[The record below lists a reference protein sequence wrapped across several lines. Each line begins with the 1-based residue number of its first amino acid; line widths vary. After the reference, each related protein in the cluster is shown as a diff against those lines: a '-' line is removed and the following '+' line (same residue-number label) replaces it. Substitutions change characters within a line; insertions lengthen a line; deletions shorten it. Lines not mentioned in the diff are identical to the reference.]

1 MSSCNS
7 LSKEQLKL
15 GNSYYQGQLLMLHES
30 HPLGC
35 LQKAP
40 GYIQLKHQSATV
52 ENVSMIIK
60 IEMEMNQDL
69 SLQVF

>member
-40 GYIQLKHQSATV
+40 GYI
-52 ENVSMIIK
+52 N
-60 IEMEMNQDL
+60 N
-69 SLQVF
+69 